1 MHVLQAYLHMFLIC
15 AQCLLSV
22 RKVHLVPSRRNCK
35 ELDRENKAVST
46 CKATQL
52 SRPLL
57 LHTII
62 IIHYCYIQS
71 PCAASG
77 YVWSSSSIQQH
88 VPLEQISNGTH
99 TLFKVS
105 L

>member
-52 SRPLL
+52 SRLLL
-57 LHTII
+57 LHTTDII
-62 IIHYCYIQS
+62 IIATFSLLVQLLGTFGQVPQS
-71 PCAASG
+71 NSMFP
-77 YVWSSSSIQQH
+77 
-88 VPLEQISNGTH
+88 
-99 TLFKVS
+99 
-105 L
+105 